1 MNIKIKSLKADDIVE
16 KSLKNNYLYKDVAF
30 DLTPSFS
37 YNNQL
42 NRKENQKDIQAI
54 FDIEAIKTSI
64 SNAFL
69 TAPGQKIL
77 NPDFGVDLRQYLFEP
92 VDIFTSDLIKDD
104 IEVKL
109 PAAEPRI
116 EVVDVVV
123 VGDEDT
129 QEYSISL
136 QVNIPSLNIRGVSIK
151 SKLNSNGYTIL

>member
-1 MNIKIKSLKADDIVE
+1 VNIKIKSLKADDIVE

>member
-92 VDIFTSDLIKDD
+92 VDIFTEDLIKDD

>member
-1 MNIKIKSLKADDIVE
+1 VNIKIKSLKADDIVE

-92 VDIFTSDLIKDD
+92 VDIFTEDLIKDD